1 MRLIDAE
8 LLMEKFIS
16 LEFTSD
22 MGDAMEILDH
32 SPTVDAVPVIRCKD
46 CRFFLGANH
55 FCCYDLRVDED
66 GFCCKAERKEE

>member
-32 SPTVDAVPVIRCKD
+32 SPTVDAIPVEWINDWYEKYQYAEV
-46 CRFFLGANH
+46 G
-55 FCCYDLRVDED
+55 DLLNDWM
-66 GFCCKAERKEE
+66 AERKEE